1 MPEPT
6 TATMIHANTSTTK
19 VRSAVAISESVSER
33 PHLAKIEVM
42 PAKNAEATAAIT
54 QDTQTNTSFGKIG
67 TGCVPHSEGA
77 SSHRITSGSHC
88 RKCSDQE
95 NEKTVPVPIPP
106 PDNPASLTQRGGI
119 GSTYLNVSIEESQQ
133 RTSGK
138 HDIACAGGFVRR
150 VHGKL
155 GTAHINAMHTCL
167 YVGQVAQG

>member
-1 MPEPT
+1 
-6 TATMIHANTSTTK
+6 MIHANTSTTK

-54 QDTQTNTSFGKIG
+54 QDIQTNTSFGKIG
-67 TGCVPHSEGA
+67 AGSVPHSEGA

-95 NEKTVPVPIPP
+95 NGKTVPVPIPP
-106 PDNPASLTQRGGI
+106 DTPAFLMQRGRI
-119 GSTYLNVSIEESQQ
+119 RPAYLNASIEESQQ

-150 VHGKL
+150 MHGKL
-155 GTAHINAMHTCL
+155 GAAHINAMHTCL